1 MPVRWHWHMSPSRP
15 VARPMS
21 ASGPPI
27 WCCVAIPIAPIV
39 EAVDIAR
46 RARRLVV
53 QNFAFAALYN
63 LAAIPLAAF
72 GLVTP
77 LIAAGAMAGSSLI
90 VTLNALRLARV
101 P

>member
-1 MPVRWHWHMSPSRP
+1 M
-15 VARPMS
+15 
-21 ASGPPI
+21 
-27 WCCVAIPIAPIV
+27 AIPIAPIV